1 MKLIYALTCDHAFL
15 SIDRKVNII
24 GVFETI
30 NAQAFPVNHQKFTLV
45 GSISPSKDKFKMAI
59 DIVAEDTGKSILK
72 DVQERDVILP
82 PNNENKNF
90 NFIIEILNTVF
101 PKAGYYLVKIVANG
115 ETLSSQKL
123 LLLQTTENKTLN

>member
-1 MKLIYALTCDHAFL
+1 MVCDHAFL

-30 NAQAFPVNHQKFTLV
+30 NAQSFPVNHQKFTLV
-45 GSISPSKDKFKMAI
+45 GSIAPSQDKFKMAI

-72 DVQERDVILP
+72 DVQERDVVLP
-82 PNNENKNF
+82 ANNEGKNF

-101 PKAGYYLVKIVANG
+101 PKAGYYLVKIVING
-115 ETLSSQKL
+115 ESLSTLKL
-123 LLLQTTENKTLN
+123 LLLQTKENTTLN

>member
-1 MKLIYALTCDHAFL
+1 MKLTYALVCDHAFL

-30 NAQAFPVNHQKFTLV
+30 NAQSFPVNHQKFTLV
-45 GSISPSKDKFKMAI
+45 GSIAPSKDTFKMAI
-59 DIVAEDTGKSILK
+59 DIVAEDTEKSILK

-82 PNNENKNF
+82 ANNAGKNF

-101 PKAGYYLVKIVANG
+101 PQAGYFLVKIVIDG
-115 ETLSSQKL
+115 KPLSSLKL
-123 LLLQTTENKTLN
+123 LLLQTTENKTIN